1 MQIDE
6 WLNYNR
12 RAELE
17 RIYAQAKKLIPDE
30 DNLCDYHIILNGV
43 GNVESVKKVGFG

>member
-17 RIYAQAKKLIPDE
+17 RIYAQAKKVIPE
-30 DNLCDYHIILNGV
+30 GENLCDYYIELNKA
-43 GNVESVKKVGFG
+43 GNVQCVTKKDFE

>member
-1 MQIDE
+1 MQVDE

-17 RIYAQAKKLIPDE
+17 RIYAQARKCIPEGE
-30 DNLCDYHIILNGV
+30 DLCNYFIELNEV
-43 GNVESVKKVGFG
+43 GNIKAVTKVDFG